1 MRKDAILLVEDNPDD
16 ELLTIRA
23 LKKTKIV
30 NEIVVA
36 RDGEEAL
43 EVLFSESEGGALPVM
58 VLLDLKMPK
67 LSGLEVLGAI
77 RSNSR
82 TKSLPVVVFTSSNEE
97 KDIVESYKLG
107 VNSYVRK
114 PVDFSQFL
122 EAVERI
128 GLYWMVLNESPNR

>member
-16 ELLTIRA
+16 ELLTLRA
-23 LKKTKIV
+23 LKRTKIV

-43 EVLFSESEGGALPVM
+43 EYLLTENSGNDLPVM

-67 LSGLEVLGAI
+67 VSGLEVLREI
-77 RSNSR
+77 RSNAR
-82 TKSLPVVVFTSSNEE
+82 TQSLPVVVFTSSNEE
-97 KDIVESYKLG
+97 KDIVESYRLG